1 MEFFSGMLAGLIIGV
16 IIMCILQVIPDEDD
30 EFEIDVEEEKDTKE

>member
-16 IIMCILQVIPDEDD
+16 IIMCLLQAIPDEDD
-30 EFEIDVEEEKDTKE
+30 EFEIDVEEKKE